1 MRGGADS
8 MACMKVYICDEMRSN
23 LETMEEFEVEG
34 DQLVRI
40 IAEDMDLGFRRVAYL
55 GFANLP
61 GVTRY

>member
-1 MRGGADS
+1 
-8 MACMKVYICDEMRSN
+8 MKVYISVD
-23 LETMEEFEVEG
+23 MEG
-34 DQLVRI
+34 ISGLVRI